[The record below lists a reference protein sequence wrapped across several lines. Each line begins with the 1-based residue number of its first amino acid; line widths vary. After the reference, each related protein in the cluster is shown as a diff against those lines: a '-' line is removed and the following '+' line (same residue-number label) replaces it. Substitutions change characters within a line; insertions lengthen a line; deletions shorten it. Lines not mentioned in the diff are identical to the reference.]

1 MKLNSPATRLLSC
14 MILALSALLAVAG
27 AHRTGVSAA
36 PPADAAQIAPTPPM
50 GWNSWDAYGEAV
62 PEADIRASAKFMS
75 ENMKSS
81 GWQYI
86 TVDMGWYVTNHSAGV
101 NAENAEFSLDS
112 NGRFIPAINTIP
124 SAKGDVGFK
133 PLADYVHSLGL
144 KFGIHILRGIP
155 RQAVKQNLPIAGS
168 SFRAADAADT
178 SDTCPWNPFNY
189 GLKTSSPAA
198 QAYYD
203 SIARLYAEW
212 GVDLV
217 KVDCIS
223 SHPYKGEDIRMLHEA
238 FEKSGRAM
246 LLSLSPGPAPLE
258 KAEEMTKY
266 AQMWRMSDD
275 VWDVWKSDKDFP
287 RGPGNQFERTAKWAP
302 YSGPDHW
309 PDADMLPFGSLRPTP
324 GWGEPRESRLTPD
337 EQRTQMTLWCI
348 ARSPLIF
355 GGSLVALKNDPATLA
370 LLTNRDVIEVDQHS
384 IHSRAVVNTSTT
396 AVWLSQPVSGAGY
409 NVALFNLDDQP
420 RTIAVTPKE
429 LGIPEGIYGISDL
442 WQHRNL
448 TPAAELKAKLPA
460 HGSILYRIFVPQIIR

>member
-1 MKLNSPATRLLSC
+1 MTRNHRTARFFSCALLTLSAGLLS
-14 MILALSALLAVAG
+14 AVTHRASA
-27 AHRTGVSAA
+27 SAT
-36 PPADAAQIAPTPPM
+36 PSTDAAQIAPTPPM

-62 PEADIRASAKFMS
+62 PEADIRASAKFMA
-75 ENMKSS
+75 ENMKSF

-86 TVDMGWYVTNHSAGV
+86 TVDMGWYVTNHSVGV

-112 NGRFIPAINTIP
+112 SGRFIPAINTIP
-124 SAKGDVGFK
+124 SAKGNAGFK
-133 PLADYVHSLGL
+133 PLADYIHSLGL

-155 RQAVKQNLPIAGS
+155 RQAVKENLPIAGS
-168 SFRAADAADT
+168 SFHAADAADT

-203 SIARLYAEW
+203 SIARQYAEW

-223 SHPYKGEDIRMLHEA
+223 SHPYKGEDIRMLREA
-238 FEKSGRAM
+238 FDKSGRAM

-258 KAEEMTKY
+258 KAEEMSKY

-287 RGPGNQFERTAKWAP
+287 RGPGNQFERTAKWAQ
-302 YSGPDHW
+302 YSGPGHW
-309 PDADMLPFGSLRPTP
+309 PDADMLPLGSLRPTP

-337 EQRTQMTLWCI
+337 EQHTQITLWCI

-370 LLTNRDVIEVDQHS
+370 LLTNPEVIDVDQHS
-384 IHSRAVVNTSTT
+384 KNASAVINTDSS
-396 AVWLSQPVSGAGY
+396 AVWVSQSGTPGAY
-409 NVALFNLDDQP
+409 NVAVFNLKDEPQTFHLSATDLGL
-420 RTIAVTPKE
+420 PK
-429 LGIPEGIYGISDL
+429 GTYRIRDL
-442 WQHRNL
+442 WQHKDTGKGDSLNL
-448 TPAAELKAKLPA
+448 SLSA
-460 HGSILYRIFVPQIIR
+460 HASVLLRLQPE